1 MYHKLPEPN
10 LKSYSALYIN
20 HIILTLTL
28 FYKLTQPIFIVS
40 KNYCILYF
48 EETYYKKIMNMYRYL
63 IKIINQ

>member
-1 MYHKLPEPN
+1 MYHKLPEPK

-40 KNYCILYF
+40 EKLLYF
-48 EETYYKKIMNMYRYL
+48 IF
-63 IKIINQ
+63 